1 MKNLQFVDSTFTVVE
16 LKEIAKENGLKG
28 YSRLR
33 KAELIDFI
41 NENIEQIKP
50 EKEIN
55 VELRGRVREVLDV
68 VENALVRDGLEI
80 VEEPLNEVGTT
91 VDINNSD
98 REIFEIVYNN
108 QKYVNALLILENR
121 SEMVQSVE
129 SGYGIVEQ
137 GSKLEKALRNYD
149 DIELIM
155 SRTYSIHGEVFDEG
169 SHERLEA
176 LFVMQVA
183 QAVRNILMM
192 AGNLSI
198 APVSEPVSEPVSAPV
213 SDEQAIEQAMTLP
226 VVDKALQF
234 EQIDE
239 HFGNVMEEHG
249 YEFIDMDMLST
260 TYAHDM
266 DNGTGI
272 EVTLTHDEASNEF
285 VIEVYVSLDGDFVE
299 ERTLHTFKQ
308 AMTYV
313 RKIEK
318 EFA

>member
-91 VDINNSD
+91 VDINNGD

-169 SHERLEA
+169 SRERLEA

-213 SDEQAIEQAMTLP
+213 SDEQAIEQAMELP

-239 HFGNVMEEHG
+239 HFGNVMEEIG

-299 ERTLHTFKQ
+299 ERTHNTFKQ